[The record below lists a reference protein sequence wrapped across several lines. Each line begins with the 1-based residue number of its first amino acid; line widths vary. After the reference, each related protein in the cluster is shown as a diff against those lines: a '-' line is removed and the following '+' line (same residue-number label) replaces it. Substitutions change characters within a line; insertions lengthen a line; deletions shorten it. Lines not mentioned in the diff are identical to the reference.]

1 MNTANKLMALLAG
14 ALVAATAHAAGVL
27 ETNDKP
33 GDPQPLRWD
42 TRAPIPVYTDLGVFT
57 YDFDGTTPFIT
68 NARANEIVKFALGQ
82 WSKVQSSTLRAQVVG
97 NFMNVPSIG
106 ADITGSNA
114 DKVYGVFNGGGM
126 HVVYDTDGS
135 ILENFFGV
143 PRDAVL
149 GIAFP
154 EWSEDRDGD
163 GYAETITEA
172 TILLNGYA
180 VNVND
185 PQGNQFAGVA
195 THEIGHAF
203 NLSHSQVNGQMAYF
217 SYPGDYALYP
227 GVPGCV
233 APKHHF
239 MSGDWGGDP
248 MPMAL
253 VETMFPFIDTNSYAG
268 TEMSTVDRPDDIAA
282 ISNLYPTAAYRAHT
296 GSISGVLRL
305 KDGRTPFSGINIIAR
320 NVNNPLGDAVSAM
333 TGDQTQGKVGP
344 DGRFTI
350 SNLQPGQHYLVYTE
364 EIVAGGYP
372 TQPRALVSEA
382 EYWNVAESANPISD
396 PPCGATPIVAQANGT
411 QTADLVFNG
420 YKKGVQYTLIA
431 DAQLVD
437 LSKKGKRASGIVG
450 TTQFI
455 WDAER
460 GFEVLPA
467 TMLATWGSM
476 TGNGRTLLVNT
487 DTNRN
492 GLNSAALW
500 STNGKVI
507 ELGSLDGD
515 RCGMDSNV
523 GVSSSTGLA
532 VDDFGRTAVGL
543 AHIDTDGDG
552 SCQDGRLGEI
562 LPFIWTEKRGMR
574 RLDTT
579 GHDFKTDDW
588 LRAHAVSGD
597 GSVVLGMT
605 NSNHA
610 TAWIDEGRLIDLYK
624 RFGGVNAYAAS
635 FDGTRVAFDT
645 LDQQY
650 RALGIRLWNPKQA
663 GPGLTPLTAIG
674 SLRWCIDM
682 PLLDFNGDQCAAYD
696 AATVQRLYGLV
707 PMQVNDMSD
716 DGKVLIG
723 RAGTFWNGFTGA
735 MWIEGI
741 GWIKLND
748 FFRKQGVVEA
758 YRHGLDNPMSISAAG
773 NEMIGGIAGA
783 PVTWHVDLH
792 KVFVCDNGRS
802 TPVSFPE
809 QAVDKVRAGA
819 RLGRCEHL

>member
-1 MNTANKLMALLAG
+1 MNAAKLLALLASTL
-14 ALVAATAHAAGVL
+14 ALATVHAAGVL
-27 ETNDKP
+27 YTTDQP
-33 GDPQPLRWD
+33 GNPQPLRWD

-57 YDFDGTTPFIT
+57 YDFDGVTPFIS
-68 NARANEIVKFALGQ
+68 NARANQIVKFALDQ
-82 WSKVQSSTLRAQVVG
+82 WSKVQTSTLRASVVG
-97 NFMNVPSIG
+97 NFMNVPSIA
-106 ADITGSNA
+106 ADITGANA
-114 DKVYGVFNGGGM
+114 GKVYGVYNGGGM
-126 HVVYDTDGS
+126 HVIYDTDGS
-135 ILENFFGV
+135 IFENFFGV

-195 THEIGHAF
+195 THEIGHAL

-217 SYPGDYALYP
+217 SYPGGSPLYP
-227 GVPGCV
+227 GVAGCV

-253 VETMFPFIDTNSYAG
+253 VETMFPFIDTNSHAG

-282 ISNLYPTAAYRAHT
+282 ISNLYPSAGYRATT

-305 KDGRTPFSGINIIAR
+305 KDGRTPFSGINIVAR

-333 TGDQTQGKVGP
+333 TGDQTQGKAGP

-350 SNLQPGQHYLVYTE
+350 SNLQPGQHYHVYTE

-372 TQPRALVSEA
+372 TLPRALVSEA
-382 EYWNVAESANPISD
+382 EYWNLAEGTNPIAD
-396 PPCGATPIVAQANGT
+396 PPCDATPIAAQAGLPR
-411 QTADLVFNG
+411 TADLVFNG

-437 LSKKGKRASGIVG
+437 LSKNGNRASGVAD

-460 GFEVLPA
+460 GFEVLPP

-476 TGNGRTLLVNT
+476 TRNGRTVLVNT
-487 DTNRN
+487 DSNHN
-492 GLNSAALW
+492 GLNSAVLW
-500 STNGKVI
+500 SAQGKIV
-507 ELGSLDGD
+507 ELGSLNND
-515 RCGMDSNV
+515 RCGMGGNI
-523 GVSSSTGLA
+523 GESSSTGLA
-532 VDDFGRTAVGL
+532 VDDFGRTAVGI
-543 AHIDTDGDG
+543 AYIDADGDG
-552 SCQDGRLGEI
+552 ACQNGLLGEI

-579 GHDFKTDDW
+579 GYNFQTDDW

-605 NSNHA
+605 NGNHA
-610 TAWIDEGRLIDLYK
+610 TAWVNEGKLIDLHK
-624 RFGGVNAYAAS
+624 RFGGVNAYASS

-645 LDQQY
+645 LDPDY
-650 RALGIRLWNPKQA
+650 RSLGVNLWNPKSPR
-663 GPGLTPLTAIG
+663 PGSAALTAIG
-674 SLRWCIDM
+674 SLRWCIDL
-682 PLLDFNGDQCAAYD
+682 PLLDFTGDQCAVYD
-696 AATVQRLYGLV
+696 PATVQRLYGLV

-716 DGKVLIG
+716 DGAVLIG

-735 MWIEGI
+735 MWVEGI
-741 GWIKLND
+741 GWFKLND
-748 FFRKQGVVEA
+748 FFRTQGVAEA

-773 NEMIGGIAGA
+773 TEMIGGIVGA
-783 PVTWHVDLH
+783 PVTWHVDMRQ
-792 KVFVCDNGRS
+792 VFVCQNGRS
-802 TPVSFPE
+802 MQVGFP
-809 QAVDKVRAGA
+809 QAAVQKVKAGA
-819 RLGRCEHL
+819 RMGRCEHL

>member
-1 MNTANKLMALLAG
+1 MNAAKLLALLAG

-27 ETNDKP
+27 YTTDKP

-57 YDFDGTTPFIT
+57 YDFDGVTPFIT
-68 NARANEIVKFALGQ
+68 NARANQIVGFALDQ
-82 WSKVQSSTLRAQVVG
+82 WSKVPTSTLRARVAG
-97 NFMNVPSIG
+97 NFMNVPSI
-106 ADITGSNA
+106 ATDINGSNA
-114 DKVYGVFNGGGM
+114 HKVYGVFNGGGM

-163 GYAETITEA
+163 GFAETITEA
-172 TILLNGYA
+172 TVLLNGWA

-185 PQGNQFAGVA
+185 PQGHQFAGVA
-195 THEIGHAF
+195 THEIGHAL

-217 SYPGDYALYP
+217 SYPGGADLYP

-239 MSGDWGGDP
+239 LSGDWGGDP
-248 MPMAL
+248 MPAAL
-253 VETMFPFIDTNSYAG
+253 IETMFPFIDTNSHAG
-268 TEMSTVDRPDDIAA
+268 TEMSTVDLADDIAA
-282 ISNLYPTAAYRAHT
+282 ISNLYPTASYRTGT

-305 KDGRTPFSGINIIAR
+305 KDGRTPFSGINIVAR

-333 TGDQTQGKVGP
+333 TGDQTQGKAGP

-350 SNLQPGQHYLVYTE
+350 NNLQLGQHYHIYTE

-382 EYWNVAESANPISD
+382 EYWNLAESANPISD
-396 PPCGATPIVAQANGT
+396 PPCDATGIVAQANPAKS
-411 QTADLVFNG
+411 ADLVFNG

-437 LSKKGKRASGIVG
+437 LSKNGNRASGIVG

-460 GFEVLPA
+460 GFEVLPPE
-467 TMLATWGSM
+467 MLATWGSM
-476 TGNGRTLLVNT
+476 TRNGRTVLVNT

-492 GLNSAALW
+492 GVSSAALW
-500 STNGKVI
+500 STSGKLV
-507 ELGSLDGD
+507 ELGSLNGD
-515 RCGMDSNV
+515 RCGLDGNI
-523 GVSSSTGLA
+523 GVASSTGLA

-543 AHIDTDGDG
+543 AHIDADGDG
-552 SCQDGRLGEI
+552 TCQSAELGEI
-562 LPFIWTEKRGMR
+562 LPFIWTAKRGMR

-579 GHDFKTDDW
+579 GHDFQNDYW

-610 TAWIDEGRLIDLYK
+610 MAWVDEGKLIDLTK

-635 FDGTRVAFDT
+635 FDGSRVAFDT
-645 LDQQY
+645 LDPEY
-650 RALGIRLWNPKQA
+650 RSLGVRLWNPKNPR
-663 GPGLTPLTAIG
+663 PGLSPLIPIG

-682 PLLDFNGDQCAAYD
+682 PLLDFSGDQCAAYD
-696 AATVQRLYGLV
+696 PATVQRLFGLV

-735 MWIEGI
+735 MWVEGI
-741 GWIKLND
+741 GWFKLND
-748 FFRKQGVVEA
+748 FFRAQGVVEA

-773 NEMIGGIAGA
+773 TEMIGGIVGA
-783 PVTWHVDLH
+783 PVTWHVDMH
-792 KVFVCDNGRS
+792 QVFVCQNGRS
-802 TPVSFPE
+802 MQVGFPE
-809 QAVDKVRAGA
+809 AAVQKVKAGA
-819 RLGRCEHL
+819 KMGRCEHL